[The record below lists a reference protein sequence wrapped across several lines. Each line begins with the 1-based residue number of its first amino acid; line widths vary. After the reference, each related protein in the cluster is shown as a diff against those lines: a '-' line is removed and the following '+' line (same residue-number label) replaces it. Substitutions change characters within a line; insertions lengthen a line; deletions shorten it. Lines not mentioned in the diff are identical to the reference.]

1 LGSFDARRTLI
12 KSNPSLFVSKTRLA
26 IRQIPLTTTERG
38 LKRLANHAIRAF
50 EQEVKAGS
58 RQPLTEDELREDV
71 EDDANDGDAPKKDQK
86 SSKRGRGER
95 ETKIR
100 QSKIVRQ
107 NDRVDAVTGKG
118 KSKGYG
124 FLELHKHADALRVL
138 RWVNNNPDVGALLE
152 EWWEVELSELAA
164 SLEAT
169 LKSLKG
175 KEVEGE
181 SKEDVGTR
189 LKRVRDEIERV
200 KSGESKKTKRTLAVE
215 FSIENAQVVRRR
227 SEQQK
232 ETVQDIPKPKRNAE
246 RHAAERPEKKR
257 KVDPEAH
264 KATVVPK
271 RNVKSPE
278 DREKGG
284 KMIGSMIGRK
294 RKARKAV
301 KGK

>member
-1 LGSFDARRTLI
+1 MLFDHRPSFRRVNFADILVIFPNSPAAKGLSASELEKRLGSFDARRTLI

-50 EQEVKAGS
+50 EQEVKSGS
-58 RQPLTEDELREDV
+58 RQPLTEDELREEEVV

-86 SSKRGRGER
+86 SGKRKRGER

-152 EWWEVELSELAA
+152 EWWQVELSELAA

-169 LKSLKG
+169 LKSPKG

-181 SKEDVGTR
+181 TKEDVGTR

-200 KSGESKKTKRTLAVE
+200 ESGESKKAKRTLAVE
-215 FSIENAQVVRRR
+215 FSI
-227 SEQQK
+227 
-232 ETVQDIPKPKRNAE
+232 D
-246 RHAAERPEKKR
+246 R
-257 KVDPEAH
+257 KCSSSQA
-264 KATVVPK
+264 
-271 RNVKSPE
+271 S
-278 DREKGG
+278 
-284 KMIGSMIGRK
+284 
-294 RKARKAV
+294 
-301 KGK
+301 